1 MDAEGFLAECA
12 RRVDARLTRE
22 LAGVQAPPAL
32 LAAMRHLIFP
42 GGKRLRP
49 AVVFAA
55 CRAAGGPL
63 DAALGSAAAVELIH
77 TYSLI
82 HDDLP
87 CMDDDQL
94 RRGRPTVHI
103 AHGEALAVLAGDALQ
118 ALAFETLAR
127 SESASGPGLGGVG
140 ELARAA
146 GASQLVGGQADD
158 LAFAGAAD
166 RVTLAREIASIHR
179 RKTAALF
186 ATSAALGARSAGAPR
201 DLRERLARA
210 GEAMGMA
217 FQIADD
223 CLDRNRA
230 EACSVL
236 RVHGPEEA
244 LAHAAENVEGALEE
258 LRSLG
263 EAAEPFRQLARFAVR
278 RDR

>member
-1 MDAEGFLAECA
+1 MDAEGFLAESA
-12 RRVDARLTRE
+12 RRVDAQ
-22 LAGVQAPPAL
+22 LARDLEGAQAPPAL

-63 DAALGSAAAVELIH
+63 DAALGSAVAVELLH

-87 CMDDDQL
+87 CMDDDRV

-103 AHGEALAVLAGDALQ
+103 AHGEAMAVLAGDALQ

-127 SESASGPGLGGVG
+127 SEGGAGLGGVA

-158 LAFAGAAD
+158 LAFAGPAD
-166 RVTLAREIASIHR
+166 RAALADEIASIHR

-186 ATSAALGARSAGAPR
+186 AASAALGARSAGAPR
-201 DLRERLARA
+201 DLRERLTRT
-210 GEAMGMA
+210 GEAMGLA

-223 CLDRNRA
+223 CLDRNRD

-244 LAHAAENVEGALEE
+244 LARASEGVEGALEE
-258 LRSLG
+258 LRELG